1 MSAKQQLIK
10 KRDVI
15 FAHLNRSKAFLR
27 GYDAA
32 TQQPLVSVRLERLEG
47 KWEDFEKIQLGI
59 EELEDKELEAGAT
72 ADAPKEQ
79 KENLA
84 KQLEEIGQ
92 QREDIMQR
100 FEDLYYEVRA
110 GLLCKLPQSV
120 ASTSSC
126 VSTAAPLHAHAGV
139 HLPKIELPKF
149 NGDYDQWLPFHDT
162 FKSLIHDNPDLKP
175 IQKFHYLRSCVKDEA
190 ERRIENIKLSDA
202 NYGIAW
208 ETLVKRFGNK
218 YLQKKRH
225 VNALLQFPR
234 AKKLTASVIN
244 EVIDCFDR
252 HTKILDQLG
261 EVTANW
267 GVLLTQLLV
276 SKLDEVTQK
285 KWEEH
290 VLKKADST
298 FKDVIDFLEDQTM
311 VLDAIAEDQHPE
323 VQRSAP
329 VAPAPPAKKSFPK
342 LAVNAASEAGSQ
354 KCPVCKGSHLV
365 SGCPEFRKLPLDQRV
380 KLAFSKRLCLNCL
393 RFGHTLRLCRT
404 PTRCSTCGEKH
415 HSLVHTEKLARVR
428 EPGSNISAPEASQAG
443 SSSGGAATA
452 SPPQALTS
460 SVATIY
466 AANVAAESRKIHVFL
481 STVLVSV
488 KDCNGRLHTARAL
501 LDSGSQANL
510 ISDRLCQMLRLPRKK
525 VSVPISGVGSARM
538 QVDSSASAIISS
550 RVSNYT
556 VPMEFLVL
564 KRVTE
569 DQPSATIDI
578 GDWKLPSDMVLA
590 DPGFHKRAPIDL
602 LLGLEHFYE
611 FLLLS
616 GGWVQIQ
623 RPGEGL
629 PLFVNTVFGW
639 IAAGKTDLGSLNPV
653 PSCHVSVNAT
663 LEEKIE
669 RFWTIEELQDAPKQT
684 QEEND
689 CEEHFRMT
697 FSRDTTGRYVVRL
710 PKRVG
715 FEKMIG
721 ESRVMAVRRLAQLER
736 RLGKDEG
743 LRKRYHEAIQ
753 VYLDQNHMRMVS
765 EEELKRDKRLEC
777 YLPHHPVFKESST
790 TTKMRPVF
798 DGSAKTTSNC
808 SLNEALMIGPVLQ
821 DPLFDLVLRFRK
833 KQVALVADIEKMYL
847 QVKVHTDDTP
857 LQRILWRPSPS
868 EPIRTYEMLRVT
880 FGLAPSSYLATR
892 CLQQL
897 AHDEGEAYV
906 RAKEALLRDFY
917 VDDFIG
923 GAESEEEALLLRQEL
938 EQLLPKGGF
947 RLRKWVS
954 NAPAALAGLAADDL
968 GTDTKLNFA
977 QEQVKTLGINW
988 QPGPDVLG
996 IDVSNLSVSGQWTRR
1011 RVYSVIAQL
1020 WDPSGITAP
1029 VISWAKIRMQLLWVA
1044 TQGWDDPLKPA
1055 LAAQWTD
1062 FYKQLPELSKIA
1074 VDRCAFVENPA
1085 HVEFHVFADASEA
1098 AYGACL
1104 YVRSVDLSGEVKIC
1118 LLAAKSRPAGLKKV
1132 SLARLEL
1139 CAALMA
1145 ARLYYRV
1152 VKALKMEGTQ
1162 TWFWSDS
1169 TVVLAWLKSPS
1180 YVWPTFVANRV
1191 SHIQELTKGHR
1202 WNHVKGT
1209 ENPADLVSRGVMP
1222 KDLVGLRLWFYGP
1235 KWLEMFEEYWS
1246 KAMHEETEEPA
1257 EELLEKKKNILVVSD
1272 SPEPHPLIDRYANF
1286 WKLLRITAYCLRFAR
1301 NCQRRKKPPTTS
1313 YLNVGELKEAKLAL
1327 VRSVQ
1332 QEPFVAEIKAL
1343 ANHRLVPAH
1352 SPLKLLNPF
1361 LDQQGVLRVGGRLRL
1376 AGESFSTRHP
1386 MILPGSNSFSRQIA
1400 IAYHEISLHSGPR
1413 MTLAQIRQ
1421 EFWPLN
1427 GKQLATYTYRNCVRC
1442 FRSNPVPVKQPPGQ
1456 LPKPR
1461 TTPSRPFTVT
1471 GVDFCGP
1478 VYLKP
1483 AHRRAAAL
1491 KAYIAVFVCFSTKA
1505 VHLELVGDLTTAAF
1519 LAALRRFVAR
1529 RGLPTEVHSDNGLN
1543 FQGASN
1549 HLRELYDLLRDPKVI
1564 AEITNE
1570 ASRRGIDWK
1579 FIPPRAPNFGGLWE
1593 AAVKSAKTSLI
1604 RVLGQRQLSFE
1615 DMSTVLTQIEAAM
1628 NSRPLT
1634 PLSEDP
1640 DELDVLTP
1648 GHFLTGTS
1656 LLAIP
1661 DPDYSDIPTNRL
1673 QHYQQLQQLVQQ
1685 HWNRWR
1691 REYISQ
1697 LHNQNQKFPLATQLK
1712 AGQMVILKEDN
1723 KAAIEWPLARI
1734 VEVYPGPDGV
1744 VRVVKLR
1751 LPSGAVYKRQAS
1763 RVCLLPFEKD
1773 SIGQSSSNAF
1783 NPQPTQGTP

>member
-1 MSAKQQLIK
+1 MSTRAKLVK
-10 KRDVI
+10 KRDLI
-15 FAHLNRSKAFLR
+15 IAHLTRSKSFLK

-32 TQQPLVSVRLERLEG
+32 TQQHLVSTKLNFDQE
-47 KWEDFEKIQLGI
+47 
-59 EELEDKELEAGAT
+59 
-72 ADAPKEQ
+72 
-79 KENLA
+79 
-84 KQLEEIGQ
+84 Q
-92 QREDIMQR
+92 QREDMMRR

-110 GLLCKLPQSV
+110 GLLARMPKVV
-120 ASTSSC
+120 APSSG
-126 VSTAAPLHAHAGV
+126 SNDGAPKVHAGV

-149 NGDYDQWLPFHDT
+149 NGDYDLWLPFHDT
-162 FKSLIHDNPDLKP
+162 FKSLIHDNPDLKT
-175 IQKFHYLRSCVKDEA
+175 IQKFHYLRSCVVEEA
-190 ERRIENIKLSDA
+190 ERKIENLQLSEI
-202 NYGIAW
+202 NYCVGYSCQ
-208 ETLVKRFGNK
+208 TVLQVSSNK
-218 YLQKKRH
+218 YLNKKRH
-225 VNALLQFPR
+225 VNALLHFPR
-234 AKKLTASVIN
+234 AEKLTASGIH

-252 HTKILDQLG
+252 CTKILDQLG
-261 EVTANW
+261 EVSSGW

-276 SKLDEVTQK
+276 SKMDDASQK
-285 KWEEH
+285 SWEEAA
-290 VLKKADST
+290 LKLADPT
-298 FKDVIDFLEDQTM
+298 FGDVIQFLENQTR
-311 VLDAIAEDQHPE
+311 VLEAIAVDQQPE
-323 VQRSAP
+323 VQRSSP
-329 VAPAPPAKKSFPK
+329 VTSGKPAKKPFPK
-342 LAVNAASEAGSQ
+342 LVVNAATDAGPQ
-354 KCPVCKGSHLV
+354 KCPVCKGSHQA
-365 SGCPEFRKLPLDQRV
+365 SYCPDF
-380 KLAFSKRLCLNCL
+380 KRLSVEQRIKTIYEQKLCKNCL
-393 RFGHTLRLCRT
+393 RVGHRMWTC
-404 PTRCSTCGEKH
+404 PIAARCSTCGGRH
-415 HSLVHTEKLARVR
+415 HSLIHPEKPAGVR
-428 EPGSNISAPEASQAG
+428 GSASNRPAPVVQQAAG
-443 SSSGGAATA
+443 SSVPSAGTGTA
-452 SPPQALTS
+452 STPQALTS

-488 KDCNGRLHTARAL
+488 KDCNGKLHTARAL

-510 ISDRLCQMLRLPRKK
+510 ISERLCQMLRLPRKK

-569 DQPSATIDI
+569 DQPSATIAI
-578 GDWKLPSDMVLA
+578 GWNLPSDMVLA
-590 DPGFHKRAPIDL
+590 DPGFNKRAPIDL

-611 FLLLS
+611 FLLLN
-616 GGWVQIQ
+616 GGQVQIQ

-669 RFWTIEELQDAPKQT
+669 RFWTIEELQEAPKRT
-684 QEEND
+684 QEEQD
-689 CEEHFRMT
+689 CEEHFQTT

-710 PKRVG
+710 PKRLG

-721 ESRVMAVRRLAQLER
+721 ESRDMAVRRLMQLER

-743 LRKRYHEAIQ
+743 LRVRYSEAIHT
-753 VYLDQNHMRMVS
+753 YLEQDHMRLVS
-765 EEELKRDKRLEC
+765 EEELKGDTRLEC

-790 TTKMRPVF
+790 TTKIRPVF
-798 DGSAKTTSNC
+798 DGSAKTTSNH
-808 SLNEALMIGPVLQ
+808 SLNEALMVGPVLQ

-847 QVKVHTDDTP
+847 QVKVHSDDTP

-897 AHDEGEAYV
+897 AHDEGEVYQ
-906 RAKEALLRDFY
+906 RAREALLRDFY

-938 EQLLPKGGF
+938 EQLLLKGGF

-954 NAPAALAGLAADDL
+954 NATGALAGLAADDL
-968 GTDTKLNFA
+968 GTQTKLNFD

-996 IDVSNLSVSGQWTRR
+996 IDVSSLSVSGPWTRR
-1011 RVYSVIAQL
+1011 RVYSIIAQL

-1044 TQGWDDPLKPA
+1044 TQGWDDPLAPA
-1055 LAAQWTD
+1055 LATQWTE
-1062 FYKQLPELSKIA
+1062 FHQQLPELAKIA

-1098 AYGACL
+1098 AYGACI
-1104 YVRSVDLSGEVKIC
+1104 YVRSVDPSGRVKIC

-1132 SLARLEL
+1132 TLARLEL

-1145 ARLYYRV
+1145 ARLYSRV
-1152 VKALKMEGTQ
+1152 VQALKMEGTE

-1222 KDLVGLRLWFYGP
+1222 KDLVGLRLWFQGP
-1235 KWLEMFEEYWS
+1235 HWLEAFEEYWS
-1246 KAMHEETEEPA
+1246 KAKHEETEDPA
-1257 EELLEKKKNILVVSD
+1257 EELLEKKKNILVVSE
-1272 SPEPHPLIDRYANF
+1272 SPEPHPLIDRYACY
-1286 WKLLRITAYCLRFAR
+1286 WKLLRITAYCMRFAR
-1301 NCQRRKKPPTTS
+1301 NCQRRKKPSTTS
-1313 YLNVGELKEAKLAL
+1313 YLTVGELKEAKLAL

-1332 QEPFVAEIKAL
+1332 QEPFATEIKAL

-1352 SPLKLLNPF
+1352 SSLKLLNPF

-1386 MILPGSNSFSRQIA
+1386 MILPNSHTFTRQVA
-1400 IAYHEISLHSGPR
+1400 VAYHAISLHSGPR
-1413 MTLAQIRQ
+1413 MTLAQVRQ
-1421 EFWPLN
+1421 EFWPLS

-1471 GVDFCGP
+1471 GVDYCGP

-1529 RGLPTEVHSDNGLN
+1529 RGLPSEVHSDNGLN

-1549 HLRELYDLLRDPKVI
+1549 HLRELYDLLQDPTVI
-1564 AEITNE
+1564 EEVTNE
-1570 ASRRGIDWK
+1570 ATRRGIDWK

-1615 DMSTVLTQIEAAM
+1615 DMITVLAQIEAAM

-1685 HWNRWR
+1685 HWKRWR

-1697 LHNQNQKFPLATQLK
+1697 LHNQNQKFPQAIQLK
-1712 AGQMVILKEDN
+1712 AGQMVVLKEDN

-1751 LPSGAVYKRQAS
+1751 LPNGAVYKRQAS
-1763 RVCLLPFEKD
+1763 RVCLLPFERD
-1773 SIGQSSSNAF
+1773 SIGQTSNAF
-1783 NPQPTQGTP
+1783 NPQPSQGAP